1 MRKWLIVL
9 MAAVAVGATAILG
22 WLYMGEDRK
31 GPEITIADSKKD
43 SYTADMTTAELLE
56 GVKAVDEKDGDVSD
70 SLTVENV
77 YPNEKGDEV
86 TVVYVA
92 KDKSNN
98 VTKVTYHMT
107 SDGILPG
114 STLAGQEDSMEESAA
129 ESTDRSEE
137 DSDLQENS
145 EEASEEDTEETE
157 LTEEEKA
164 QEREEAKIDQLNPQD
179 PRFYL
184 TTYYVE
190 IEKGTQ
196 IDRLSYVKDIED
208 DKDATNELYRKIQ
221 ITGTVDVNTPGT
233 YELTYYV
240 VDSNGNASNGAVLTI
255 VVK

>member
-1 MRKWLIVL
+1 MRKWLVVL
-9 MAAVAVGATAILG
+9 MAAVAIGATAILG
-22 WLYMGEDRK
+22 WLYVGQDRK

-43 SYTADMTTAELLE
+43 SYATDMTTEDLLE

-107 SDGILPG
+107 SDEVLPG
-114 STLAGQEDSMEESAA
+114 SVIFGDEASDNKSSSAKTNSDSEDSE
-129 ESTDRSEE
+129 
-137 DSDLQENS
+137 DLQDS
-145 EEASEEDTEETE
+145 SDKV
-157 LTEEEKA
+157 L
-164 QEREEAKIDQLNPQD
+164 EEAKIDRLNPQD

-190 IEKGTQ
+190 ITKGTQ
-196 IDRLSYVKDIED
+196 IDRLSYVKDIQD
-208 DKDATNELYRKIQ
+208 DKDASNELYRKIQ
-221 ITGTVDVNTPGT
+221 ITGNVDVNTPGT

-240 VDSNGNASNGAVLTI
+240 VDSKTYYMTTVLTG
-255 VVK
+255 VKR

>member
-9 MAAVAVGATAILG
+9 MAAVAIGATGILG
-22 WLYMGEDRK
+22 WLYMRQDRK
-31 GPEITIADSKKD
+31 GPEITIAESKKN
-43 SYTADMTTAELLE
+43 SYTSDMTTEDLLE
-56 GVKAVDEKDGDVSD
+56 GVKAVDKRDGDVSA

-92 KDKSNN
+92 KDNSNN
-98 VTKVTYHMT
+98 VTKVTYHMIPDAPL
-107 SDGILPG
+107 SGD
-114 STLAGQEDSMEESAA
+114 EE
-129 ESTDRSEE
+129 EPEM
-137 DSDLQENS
+137 
-145 EEASEEDTEETE
+145 
-157 LTEEEKA
+157 TEEEKA
-164 QEREEAKIDQLNPQD
+164 QEREEQKIDQLNPQD

-184 TTYYVE
+184 NTYYVE
-190 IEKGTQ
+190 IAKGTQ
-196 IDRLSYVKDIED
+196 IDRLSYVKDIQD
-208 DKDATNELYRKIQ
+208 DKDSTSDLYRKIQ